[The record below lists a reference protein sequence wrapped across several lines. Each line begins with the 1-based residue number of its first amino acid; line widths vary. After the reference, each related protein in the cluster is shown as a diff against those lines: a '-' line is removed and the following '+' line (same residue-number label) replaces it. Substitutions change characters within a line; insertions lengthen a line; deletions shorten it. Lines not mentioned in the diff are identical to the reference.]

1 MNIQP
6 LENRILVKYAESEK
20 TTESGFILT
29 ESAQKKP
36 TYCTIIQLGPK
47 VENKQLA
54 TGTKVMTVGYAG
66 TDIEVDGVKYSI
78 VKETDIIA
86 IVKDES

>member
-20 TTESGFILT
+20 TTESGFILAA
-29 ESAQKKP
+29 SAQKKP

-47 VENKQLA
+47 VGNKQLA

-66 TDIEVDGVKYSI
+66 TDIKVEGIKYSI